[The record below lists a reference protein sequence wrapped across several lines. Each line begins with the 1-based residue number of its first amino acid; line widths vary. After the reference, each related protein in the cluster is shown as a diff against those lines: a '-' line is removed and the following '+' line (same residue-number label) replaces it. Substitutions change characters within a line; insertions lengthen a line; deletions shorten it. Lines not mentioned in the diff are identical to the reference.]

1 MILGDSE
8 QKAYWALKRFLI
20 TKCITWGTN
29 DDKATDAAFSNVV
42 AWARTP
48 FDSLY
53 PKACVV

>member
-48 FDSLY
+48 FI
-53 PKACVV
+53 